1 MLLLV
6 PLFLE
11 ITMLTKARRVATVT
25 AANVCDLFIL
35 TGDKLNG
42 TLEEFPEM
50 RSIME
55 KVALNRL
62 LKLREKVIF
71 LMVSKRFYFLLIYCM
86 QKGVVYMCILVA
98 EKYPR

>member
-1 MLLLV
+1 MDS
-6 PLFLE
+6 FLE

-62 LKLREKVIF
+62 LKLREKVLF
-71 LMVSKRFYFLLIYCM
+71 LMVSTVLFFTFIYA
-86 QKGVVYMCILVA
+86 KKVLYMYILVA
-98 EKYPR
+98 EIYPR